1 MEKASPDYD
10 DTLSNFARLV
20 VNQTTNTG
28 SSQFGGVSRGLGVWV
43 RRSRCDTCVK
53 VSRQVLMAVYFSIG
67 MMRIVARSKTSRI
80 KRNNALTQCVA

>member
-20 VNQTTNTG
+20 VHQTTNTG
-28 SSQFGGVSRGLGVWV
+28 SSQLGVWVGVWV
-43 RRSRCDTCVK
+43 RRYRCDTCVK